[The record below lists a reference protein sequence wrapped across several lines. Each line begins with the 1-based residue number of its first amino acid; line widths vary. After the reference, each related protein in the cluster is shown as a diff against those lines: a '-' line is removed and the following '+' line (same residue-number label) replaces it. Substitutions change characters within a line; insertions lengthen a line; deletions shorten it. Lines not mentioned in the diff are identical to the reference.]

1 MTAAGLIASVCH
13 GVAVRKVSLA
23 STHLPV
29 RSVRARLPVKRWR
42 ERTVQHGTVRQLK
55 LIIGATRVA
64 GPASW
69 SHTDEAS

>member
-1 MTAAGLIASVCH
+1 MTAAGLIASVYH

-23 STHLPV
+23 STRLPV
-29 RSVRARLPVKRWR
+29 RSVRARLKRWR
-42 ERTVQHGTVRQLK
+42 ERTVQYGTVRQLK